1 MPLGMNSFKYSQLE
15 LPMEIQDSA
24 PRPVTSSVMDTCVRF
39 ICCNRLNYF
48 RPYREDRK
56 AVCFELPICMDR
68 IKPWVWIEDIMKKR
82 QLRLTTYNTD
92 VALRKDVREAVESVG
107 ELWKMENPRN
117 KCHIL
122 FRAKY
127 VRIRKIVPYNLRE
140 EKPLFERRLTDG
152 IVGIRQAMEY
162 IFPNTEKNITLI
174 HRVASNW
181 PDPKRLE
188 IL

>member
-1 MPLGMNSFKYSQLE
+1 MNSLKYSQLD
-15 LPMEIQDSA
+15 LPMEIEGSA
-24 PRPVTSSVMDTCVRF
+24 PRPVKSYVIDACVRF

-56 AVCFELPICMDR
+56 TFCFELPIYKER
-68 IKPWVWIEDIMKKR
+68 IKPWVWIEDIMKKS

-92 VALRKDVREAVESVG
+92 VTLDKDVREAVESVG
-107 ELWKMENPRN
+107 YLWKIENPRN

-122 FRAKY
+122 FRTKY

-162 IFPNTEKNITLI
+162 VFPNTAKNITLI

-181 PDPKRLE
+181 PHPKRLQ
-188 IL
+188 I

>member
-1 MPLGMNSFKYSQLE
+1 
-15 LPMEIQDSA
+15 
-24 PRPVTSSVMDTCVRF
+24 
-39 ICCNRLNYF
+39 
-48 RPYREDRK
+48 
-56 AVCFELPICMDR
+56 
-68 IKPWVWIEDIMKKR
+68 MKKR
-82 QLRLTTYNTD
+82 QRRLTTYNTD
-92 VALRKDVREAVESVG
+92 VALEKDGRAALEYVG
-107 ELWKMENPRN
+107 ELCKMENPRN
-117 KCHIL
+117 NCQIL
-122 FRAKY
+122 FRTKY

-181 PDPKRLE
+181 PHPNRLE